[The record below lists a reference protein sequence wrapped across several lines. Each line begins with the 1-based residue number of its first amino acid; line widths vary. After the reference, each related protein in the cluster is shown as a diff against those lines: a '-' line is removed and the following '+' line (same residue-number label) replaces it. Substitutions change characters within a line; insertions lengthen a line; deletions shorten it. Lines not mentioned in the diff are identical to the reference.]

1 MFSAHLPAIVGVAV
15 RTVIDLHILKH
26 FTPAPA
32 AKVIEMNEEVF
43 AGIRDDI
50 LEAAEKVDGGAV
62 FAVPP
67 LHRCQVPRA

>member
-1 MFSAHLPAIVGVAV
+1 MPAIVGVAV
-15 RTVIDLHILKH
+15 RTVIDLYITKH
-26 FTPAPA
+26 FTPPA
-32 AKVIEMNEEVF
+32 GEKVLEMNEEVF
-43 AGIRDDI
+43 VGIRDDI